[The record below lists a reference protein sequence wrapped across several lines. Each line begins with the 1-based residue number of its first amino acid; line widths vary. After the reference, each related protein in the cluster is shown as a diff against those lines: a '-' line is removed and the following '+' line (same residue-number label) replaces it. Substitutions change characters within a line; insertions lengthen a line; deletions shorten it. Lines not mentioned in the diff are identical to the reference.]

1 VDFSNP
7 CGKAL
12 LRVAGNELLNE
23 CKRIESLQKG
33 EMASTGPAKLNCK
46 RVYHVRSSSWNNG
59 NGALVMFDC
68 VFC

>member
-23 CKRIESLQKG
+23 CKRIGSLEKG
-33 EMASTGPAKLNCK
+33 EMVSTGPGKLNCK

-59 NGALVMFDC
+59 NGALVMFEFI
-68 VFC
+68 FC